1 MKYLG
6 NIISYLLGG
15 IDTPIIVLLI
25 IMFYV
30 YLTGW
35 CKAIYYRKMNKLVGL
50 KGLVRDIGYLLI
62 VSLASMLDNLMGS
75 SEAIRT
81 IIIYFFV
88 AREGMVLLKHW
99 SKMGLP
105 LPEKIYQVL
114 ENLIG
119 EEDSDGNST

>member
-25 IMFYV
+25 IMLYV

-35 CKAIYYRKMNKLVGL
+35 CKAIYCRKMNKLVGL
-50 KGLVRDIGYLLI
+50 KGLVRNIGYLLI

-88 AREGMVLLKHW
+88 AHEGMVLLKHW